1 MARIP
6 ATSKRARLW
15 RAALIT
21 LQMRPENKVA
31 KG

>member
-6 ATSKRARLW
+6 AGAPGCV
-15 RAALIT
+15 APLIT